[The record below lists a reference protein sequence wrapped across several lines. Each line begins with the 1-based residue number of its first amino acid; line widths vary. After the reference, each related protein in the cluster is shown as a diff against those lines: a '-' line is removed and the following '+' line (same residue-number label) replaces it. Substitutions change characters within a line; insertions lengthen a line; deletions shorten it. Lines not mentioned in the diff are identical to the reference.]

1 MSDILKFKQLT
12 ALAEIL
18 ADASCSEVIF
28 KCRLN
33 ALRTLN
39 GRVAQYRK
47 EDILPSL
54 IETIWDKKWHFIK
67 EATTSNEIAEILK
80 PSLPPYSYGR
90 WLLSS
95 PYHVDEEELVFWA
108 IVSPYNKLIGAAE
121 ERYREL
127 FKKCLPEISKELN
140 L

>member
-1 MSDILKFKQLT
+1 M
-12 ALAEIL
+12 AEIL
-18 ADASCSEVIF
+18 TNSSCSEAIF
-28 KCRLN
+28 QRRLD

-67 EATTSNEIAEILK
+67 EATTSTEMTEILK
-80 PSLPPYSYGR
+80 PSLPQYSYGR

-108 IVSPYNKLIGAAE
+108 IVSPHNRLIGAAE
-121 ERYREL
+121 ERYIEL
-127 FKKCLPEISKELN
+127 FKKCLPEISKKLD

>member
-1 MSDILKFKQLT
+1 M
-12 ALAEIL
+12 AEIL
-18 ADASCSEVIF
+18 TDFSCSEEMF
-28 KCRLN
+28 QCRLN

-47 EDILPSL
+47 KDILSSL

-67 EATTSNEIAEILK
+67 EATTSAEMTEILK
-80 PSLPPYSYGR
+80 PSLPRYSYGR

-95 PYHVDEEELVFWA
+95 PYHVAEEELVFWA
-108 IVSPYNKLIGAAE
+108 IVTPYIRVTNAAAE
-121 ERYREL
+121 RYKAL
-127 FKKCLPEISKELN
+127 FKKCLPELSGELD

>member
-1 MSDILKFKQLT
+1 M
-12 ALAEIL
+12 AEIL
-18 ADASCSEVIF
+18 ADTSCSDVIF
-28 KCRLN
+28 RCRLN

-39 GRVAQYRK
+39 GRVVQYRK

-67 EATTSNEIAEILK
+67 EATTSAEMTEILK
-80 PSLPPYSYGR
+80 PSLPRYSYGR

-108 IVSPYNKLIGAAE
+108 IVSPYNTLIGAAE

-127 FKKCLPEISKELN
+127 FKKCLPELSGELD

>member
-1 MSDILKFKQLT
+1 M
-12 ALAEIL
+12 AEIL
-18 ADASCSEVIF
+18 ADTSCSDVI
-28 KCRLN
+28 CRLN

-39 GRVAQYRK
+39 GRVVQYRK

-67 EATTSNEIAEILK
+67 EATTSAEMTEILK
-80 PSLPPYSYGR
+80 PSLPRYSYGR

-108 IVSPYNKLIGAAE
+108 IVTPYIRVTNAAE
-121 ERYREL
+121 ERYKAL
-127 FKKCLPEISKELN
+127 FKKCLPDLSKELD